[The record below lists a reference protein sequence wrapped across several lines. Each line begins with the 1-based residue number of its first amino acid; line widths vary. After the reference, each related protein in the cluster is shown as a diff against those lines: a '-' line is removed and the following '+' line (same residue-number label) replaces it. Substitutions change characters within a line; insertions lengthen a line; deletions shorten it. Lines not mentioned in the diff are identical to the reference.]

1 MRELVVENQEV
12 LLIPQNF
19 KFANRGK
26 VSSVRAGD
34 FTHKQVMVNSTLILM
49 PRKLTAKP

>member
-1 MRELVVENQEV
+1 MRELVVENQKV

-19 KFANRGK
+19 KFANRGR

-34 FTHKQVMVNSTLILM
+34 FTLELDYEPDGILEN
-49 PRKLTAKP
+49 T